1 MGINMYIK
9 YEWKTCIKIYWLN
22 HIGKYL
28 YYTRK
33 NSYIKIVNIY
43 YRDNIFFSVNALFKF
58 NYFYYNLKI

>member
-1 MGINMYIK
+1 MGIDMYIK

-43 YRDNIFFSVNALFKF
+43 YRDNIFFLLMH
-58 NYFYYNLKI
+58 YLNLTIFIII

>member
-43 YRDNIFFSVNALFKF
+43 YRDNIFFFC
-58 NYFYYNLKI
+58 

>member
-9 YEWKTCIKIYWLN
+9 YEWKNCIKIYWLN

-43 YRDNIFFSVNALFKF
+43 HRDNIFFLLMH
-58 NYFYYNLKI
+58 YLNLTIFIII